1 MKAIIDTDPGTD
13 DALAIAMAL
22 NSPDLDVLG
31 LTTVGG
37 NASLADTTRNALALV
52 ERLGRPD
59 LPVSRGAFRPVRGAY
74 SYAYHY
80 HGPGGLT
87 ARLPSPTGEVMPLRA
102 SDYLAYMAYAHPGE
116 LVIIALGPLTNL
128 ALAIRGEPRMLK
140 WVKHIYVM
148 GGAIHVP
155 GNVTPHA
162 EFNIYSDPTA
172 AAEVLGSG
180 IDTTLIGLDVCGEPV
195 LTRADVEGEDAAS
208 EGERL
213 AREVVRGW
221 FAFRPDS
228 GDYML
233 CDPLTVAAAV
243 RPELFEYER
252 AAVDVETAAGE
263 RAGETTARYGEGS
276 VRVARTVRVA
286 EAVATVK
293 EMLAAGS

>member
-1 MKAIIDTDPGTD
+1 MKVVIDTDPGTD

-37 NASLADTTRNALALV
+37 NASLAHTTNNALALV
-52 ERLGRPD
+52 EWLGRPD

-74 SYAYHY
+74 DYAYHY
-80 HGPGGLT
+80 HGPSGLT
-87 ARLPSPTGEVMPLRA
+87 VRLPRPTVAVMPLKA
-102 SDYLAYMAYAHPGE
+102 SDYLAYMAYTHPGE
-116 LVIIALGPLTNL
+116 LVIIALGPLTNV
-128 ALAIRGEPRMLK
+128 ALAIRGEPRMRR

-148 GGAIHVP
+148 GGALHVP

-162 EFNIYSDPTA
+162 EFNIYSDPVA
-172 AAEVLGSG
+172 AAEVLASG

-195 LTRADVEGEDAAS
+195 LTRADVEGTNAAS

-213 AREVVRGW
+213 AHEVVRGW
-221 FAFRPDS
+221 FAFRLDG

-252 AAVDVETAAGE
+252 AAVDVETAEGD
-263 RAGETTARYGEGS
+263 RLGETTARYGEGS
-276 VRVARTVRVA
+276 VRVARTVRAA
-286 EAVATVK
+286 EATAAVK
-293 EMLAAGS
+293 EMLAAG

>member
-1 MKAIIDTDPGTD
+1 MKVIIDTDPGTD

-22 NSPDLDVLG
+22 SSPDLEVLG

-37 NASLADTTRNALALV
+37 NASLAHTTQNALALA
-52 ERLGRPD
+52 EWLGRPE
-59 LPVSRGAFRPVRGAY
+59 LPVSRGAFRPVRGAF

-87 ARLPSPTGEVMPLRA
+87 VRLPRPTEAVMPLKA
-102 SDYLAYMAYAHPGE
+102 SDYLAYMAYTHPGE
-116 LVIIALGPLTNL
+116 LEIIALGPLTNL
-128 ALAIRGEPRMLK
+128 ALAIRGEPRMRR

-148 GGAIHVP
+148 GGAVHVP

-162 EFNIYSDPTA
+162 EFNFYSDPTA
-172 AAEVLGSG
+172 AAEVLGAG
-180 IDTTLIGLDVCGEPV
+180 IETTLIGLDVCGEPV
-195 LTRADVEGEDAAS
+195 LTPADVEGQDTVS
-208 EGERL
+208 VSERL

-221 FAFRPDS
+221 FAFRPNS

-252 AAVDVETAAGE
+252 AAVDVEADDGE
-263 RAGETTARYGEGS
+263 RLGETTARYGEGS
-276 VRVARTVRVA
+276 VRVARTVRAA
-286 EAVATVK
+286 EATATVK
-293 EMLAAGS
+293 EMLAAG

>member
-1 MKAIIDTDPGTD
+1 MKVVIDTDPGTD

-22 NSPDLDVLG
+22 NSPELDVLG

-37 NASLADTTRNALALV
+37 NASLADTTRNAQALA
-52 ERLGRPD
+52 EWLGRPD

-74 SYAYHY
+74 GYAYQY

-87 ARLPSPTGEVMPLRA
+87 VRLPAPTGEVMPLKA
-102 SDYLAYMAYAHPGE
+102 PDYLAYMAYCHPGE
-116 LVIIALGPLTNL
+116 LAIIALGPLTNL
-128 ALAIRGEPRMLK
+128 ALAIRGEPRMRR

-162 EFNIYSDPTA
+162 EFNTYSDATA

-180 IDTTLIGLDVCGEPV
+180 IETTLIGLDVCGEPV
-195 LTRADVEGEDAAS
+195 LTPTDVEGADEAS
-208 EGERL
+208 AGEML
-213 AREVVRGW
+213 AHAVVRGW
-221 FAFRPDS
+221 FAFRPDG

-243 RPELFEYER
+243 RPELFEYEQ
-252 AAVDVETAAGE
+252 AAVDVETAAGD
-263 RAGETTARYGEGS
+263 RLGETTARYGEGS

-286 EAVATVK
+286 EAVSTVK
-293 EMLAAGS
+293 QMLAG

>member
-37 NASLADTTRNALALV
+37 NASLADTTRNALALA
-52 ERLGRPD
+52 EWLGRPE
-59 LPVSRGAFRPVRGAY
+59 LPVSRGAFRPVRGSF

-87 ARLPSPTGEVMPLRA
+87 VRLPRPSGAVMPLRA
-102 SDYLAYMAYAHPGE
+102 PDYLAYMAYTHPGE
-116 LVIIALGPLTNL
+116 LVIIALGPLTNV
-128 ALAIRGEPRMLK
+128 AQAIRGEPRMRK

-148 GGAIHVP
+148 GGAVHVA

-162 EFNIYSDPTA
+162 EFNIYSDPVA
-172 AAEVLGSG
+172 AGEVLWSG

-195 LTRADVEGEDAAS
+195 LTPADIEGSDAAS
-208 EGERL
+208 AGELL

-221 FAFRPDS
+221 FALRPD
-228 GDYML
+228 GDRYML

-243 RPELFEYER
+243 RPELFEHER
-252 AAVDVETAAGE
+252 AAVSVETEDGD
-263 RAGETTARYGEGS
+263 RLGKTTARYGEGS
-276 VRVARTVRVA
+276 VRVARAVRAA
-286 EAVATVK
+286 EATAVVK
-293 EMLAAGS
+293 EMLAVG